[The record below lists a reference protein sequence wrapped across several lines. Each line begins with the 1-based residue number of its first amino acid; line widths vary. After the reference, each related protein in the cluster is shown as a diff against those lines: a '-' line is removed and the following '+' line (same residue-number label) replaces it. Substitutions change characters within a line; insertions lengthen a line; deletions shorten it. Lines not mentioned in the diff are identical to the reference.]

1 MSIACKHNTAA
12 GSTQTRQSTRRL
24 FWCSQ
29 ATQCVCAVCDQEK
42 CTNAAVRRWG
52 EAVRRRV
59 CRIDCITRAPR
70 GAALAVF
77 FHFACVFFWQRA
89 VNLGF
94 FHSEALHVRAQV
106 SDSRRASPT
115 RRVRIFCIRPAW
127 RVFGGRIRER
137 GSPRLG
143 AKRAP
148 THTACD
154 GAARAQTRH
163 AICGSDRDHDRTV
176 LN

>member
-1 MSIACKHNTAA
+1 M
-12 GSTQTRQSTRRL
+12 
-24 FWCSQ
+24 
-29 ATQCVCAVCDQEK
+29 CAVCDQEK
-42 CTNAAVRRWG
+42 FTNA
-52 EAVRRRV
+52 AVRRRV
-59 CRIDCITRAPR
+59 CRIGCITRAPR

-77 FHFACVFFWQRA
+77 FSFCVRLFLAAR
-89 VNLGF
+89 VSLGF

-148 THTACD
+148 THTGCGRS
-154 GAARAQTRH
+154 GASANAPCNMRKWSRPRPNGAKLNECNSSVVNAHSVIQTMVFVH
-163 AICGSDRDHDRTV
+163 GSV
-176 LN
+176 EI